1 MKTKRLSAKEA
12 RATFSDVLGSVYY
25 RNEPVV
31 IEKNGKA
38 VAVVIS
44 PQMFQ
49 VVEQAVKRGWEVIE
63 ELQSRNSEK
72 DPDQVWAD
80 VTAAVEEVRAEARG
94 KAVVTEGAA

>member
-31 IEKNGKA
+31 IEKNGKP

-44 PQMFQ
+44 PQMFE
-49 VVEQAVKRGWEVIE
+49 VVERDLKEAWESVQ
-63 ELQSRNSEK
+63 ELRRLNADK
-72 DPDQVWAD
+72 DPEEVYAE
-80 VTAAVEEVRAEARG
+80 VTAELAALRAEQR
-94 KAVVTEGAA
+94 KAATTAGRS